1 MRSWDKPREPVKLP
15 TTVDVV
21 KKVSLIGDPGVG
33 KTSLIRRFVL
43 DQFSDD
49 YLSTIGAKVTK
60 KEMLIDVREQDLRI
74 HLILM
79 IWDVAGQKEYQQ
91 FHEMYLKGMEG
102 VLAVCDLSRRNTF
115 ERLKDSLA
123 LVAKH
128 APGTPMVFMLNK
140 CDLVDPSTV
149 DLREVEALAG
159 QKGVPILPTSAKTG
173 LNVEATF
180 SKLTMMIIRD
190 WLAKR

>member
-1 MRSWDKPREPVKLP
+1 MEQEVRRLP

-21 KKVSLIGDPGVG
+21 KKVCLIGDPGVG

-79 IWDVAGQKEYQQ
+79 IWDVAGQKEYVQ

-102 VLAVCDLSRRNTF
+102 VLAVCDLSRRTTF
-115 ERLKDSLA
+115 DRLKASLA
-123 LVAKH
+123 LVAQH
-128 APGTPMVFMLNK
+128 AGDIPMVFMLNK

-149 DLREVEALAG
+149 DLREMDALAL
-159 QKGVPILPTSAKTG
+159 QKGVPVLQTSAKTG
-173 LNVEATF
+173 LNVEAAF

>member
-1 MRSWDKPREPVKLP
+1 MP
-15 TTVDVV
+15 TNVELV
-21 KKVSLIGDPGVG
+21 KKVCLIGDPGVG

-60 KEMLIDVREQDLRI
+60 KEKLIDIKEHDLRV
-74 HLILM
+74 HLNLM

-115 ERLKDSLA
+115 ERLKDSLR
-123 LVAKH
+123 LVEKH
-128 APGTPMVFMLNK
+128 AGSIPVVFMLNK
-140 CDLVDPSTV
+140 ADLVDLPAL
-149 DLREVEALAG
+149 DLREVNALASQRG
-159 QKGVPILPTSAKTG
+159 IPVLPTSAKTG
-173 LNVEATF
+173 QNVESSF

-190 WLAKR
+190 WLATK

>member
-1 MRSWDKPREPVKLP
+1 LP
-15 TTVDVV
+15 SSVDLV

-60 KEMLIDVREQDLRI
+60 KEKYIDVKEEDLRI

-91 FHEMYLKGMEG
+91 FHEMYLQGMEG

-115 ERLKDSLA
+115 DRLSDALA

-128 APGTPMVFMLNK
+128 APDIPMVFLLNK
-140 CDLVDPSTV
+140 CDLVDPATV
-149 DLREVEALAG
+149 DLREVNAQAAR
-159 QKGVPILPTSAKTG
+159 KGIPVLPTSARTG
-173 LNVEATF
+173 QNVEVAF
-180 SKLTMMIIRD
+180 SKLTMLIIRD
-190 WLAKR
+190 WLASR

>member
-1 MRSWDKPREPVKLP
+1 LP
-15 TTVDVV
+15 TNVDLV
-21 KKVSLIGDPGVG
+21 KKVCLIGDPGVG

-60 KEMLIDVREQDLRI
+60 KEKLIDITPQDLRV

-79 IWDVAGQKEYQQ
+79 IWDVAGQKEYRQ

-102 VLAVCDLSRRNTF
+102 VMAVCDLSRQNTF
-115 ERLKDSLA
+115 DRLRDSMA

-128 APGTPMVFMLNK
+128 APGIPMVFLLNK
-140 CDLVDPSTV
+140 ADLVDWAAV
-149 DLREVEALAG
+149 DLRQVNELAAQNG
-159 QKGVPILPTSAKTG
+159 IPVLPTSAKTG
-173 LNVEATF
+173 QNVEPVF

-190 WLAKR
+190 WLAAR

>member
-1 MRSWDKPREPVKLP
+1 MP
-15 TTVDVV
+15 TNVELV
-21 KKVSLIGDPGVG
+21 KKVCLIGDPGVG

-60 KEMLIDVREQDLRI
+60 KEKLIDIKEHDLRV
-74 HLILM
+74 HLNLM

-115 ERLKDSLA
+115 ERLKDA
-123 LVAKH
+123 LRLVEKH
-128 APGTPMVFMLNK
+128 AGDIPVVFMLNK
-140 CDLVDPSTV
+140 VDLVDLSAL
-149 DLREVEALAG
+149 DLRDINALASQRG
-159 QKGVPILPTSAKTG
+159 IPVLPTSAKTG
-173 LNVEATF
+173 QNVEPSF

-190 WLAKR
+190 WLATR

>member
-1 MRSWDKPREPVKLP
+1 MP
-15 TTVDVV
+15 TNVDLV
-21 KKVSLIGDPGVG
+21 KKVCLIGDPGVG

-60 KEMLIDVREQDLRI
+60 KEKFIDIKQEDLRV

-91 FHEMYLKGMEG
+91 FHEMYLNGMEG
-102 VLAVCDLSRRNTF
+102 VLAVCDLSRQNTF
-115 ERLKDSLA
+115 DRLRNA
-123 LVAKH
+123 VQLVEKH
-128 APGTPMVFMLNK
+128 APGIPMVFLLNK
-140 CDLVDPSTV
+140 ADLVDV
-149 DLREVEALAG
+149 AAMDLREVNALAA
-159 QKGVPILPTSAKTG
+159 QKGIAVLPTSARTG
-173 LNVEATF
+173 LNVEPAF

-190 WLAKR
+190 WLASR